1 MDSIKSSYLM
11 KNINLNIPNYPIK
24 KYNDFISNN
33 PPNNLIWERDFLS
46 ESELEPFEKKINNIR
61 SHIKLNKLEEQ
72 TVGTFNTHLDTYKY
86 ISHQKGRYDIWNIA
100 STIKVPTFL
109 ENFTRKS
116 IGVLLVDSNTVTN
129 GLYHR
134 DTVELFDSV
143 SNSELPPFYY
153 NMLISLTDQTIDN
166 APTQFV
172 IDDTI
177 YWVPL
182 KRGDA
187 LIFNGEII
195 HRGTANITNSHRD
208 MIYAIF
214 TAPWYDEEKL

>member
-1 MDSIKSSYLM
+1 M
-11 KNINLNIPNYPIK
+11 
-24 KYNDFISNN
+24 
-33 PPNNLIWERDFLS
+33 
-46 ESELEPFEKKINNIR
+46 
-61 SHIKLNKLEEQ
+61 
-72 TVGTFNTHLDTYKY
+72 
-86 ISHQKGRYDIWNIA
+86 
-100 STIKVPTFL
+100 
-109 ENFTRKS
+109 
-116 IGVLLVDSNTVTN
+116 TN